1 MMEIAAKRDAKGLFS
16 LSAKGHAG
24 FAEAGSDIV
33 CAAVS
38 TLLQAF
44 ELGLKDVLNVQGAK
58 ILSRP
63 EIPEMVFEWD
73 SGDHSAQQLAQ
84 TIFQSLKAVA
94 NSYTDYM
101 IVLEEDYEQ

>member
-1 MMEIAAKRDAKGLFS
+1 MEITAKHDSKGLFS
-16 LSAKGHAG
+16 LSAKGHTG

-44 ELGLKDVLNVQGAK
+44 ELGLKDVLNIQGAK
-58 ILSRP
+58 VFSRP
-63 EIPEMVFEWD
+63 EIPEMFFEWD
-73 SGDHSAQQLAQ
+73 SGNIYAQQLAQ

-94 NSYTDYM
+94 NSYTDYV
-101 IVLEEDYEQ
+101 IVFEEDYKQ